1 MVKVSKSKCPNGPLL
16 KTASHVLLT
25 KSIHLVCIQIC
36 RIFVCFLICAVTDFY
51 CGDINN
57 YPELCA
63 RIDIITACTLCA
75 RSRMVQEEPPVFV
88 GENGDNVIWRGTT
101 FGVHFGP
108 KTFEWKSQE

>member
-1 MVKVSKSKCPNGPLL
+1 MPQQPVVENGQPY
-16 KTASHVLLT
+16 TT
-25 KSIHLVCIQIC
+25 YQIHSPCVHSDLSDFYV
-36 RIFVCFLICAVTDFY
+36 FLICAVTDFY